1 MEALFHFVFELIK
14 IAILVSV
21 YATLILLTFKLIAKY
36 RRGSW
41 FDRVSRN
48 KLKFWLINGIIIFI
62 GLFVF
67 MFTHYGDHGL
77 GDSARIPIGHFREIK
92 EINGTQSYIQDS
104 KKGNYSLSIDS
115 LYISEDFVYGLTGK
129 HNENYYGKFFLY
141 NLKNNEVKVFETTE
155 DFENELT
162 NYALAKNVKFQDF
175 NYYYNQYWNGWRFW
189 MLP

>member
-67 MFTHYGDHGL
+67 MLTQYGDQGL
-77 GDSARIPIGHFREIK
+77 GDSARMPSGYVREIRGM
-92 EINGTQSYIQDS
+92 NGTQSYMQAS
-104 KKGNYSLSIDS
+104 
-115 LYISEDFVYGLTGK
+115 
-129 HNENYYGKFFLY
+129 
-141 NLKNNEVKVFETTE
+141 
-155 DFENELT
+155 
-162 NYALAKNVKFQDF
+162 
-175 NYYYNQYWNGWRFW
+175 
-189 MLP
+189 